1 MRKLWSW
8 SYGFSGSPVPTD
20 LRSGVK
26 IPFSKT
32 VWPYFVWIALVLL
45 ETAATVKLNEGTFT
59 YSLDDAYIHL
69 ALGRQISQGH
79 YGINAGEFSAPSSS
93 ILWPLLLSP
102 FASLTGYA
110 LVPFLINLAAAVLIL
125 LVCGRFFSRLFR
137 ADVHRPWGPIL
148 TLLMIPAF
156 NLIGLVFTG
165 MEHTLQLLLA
175 LLIAEGLVRGQE
187 GDPPG
192 WGFYAALVL
201 GPLIRYENTVLS
213 LIGLFWLFQHHQR
226 TAAWTLSLIVAGLMA
241 GFSLFLHAH
250 ALGWLPASIHA
261 KSITLFGGH
270 SSLWS
275 NVLTNLGQR
284 QALVLLLSLI
294 PLLAAMITRPSSRLL
309 TALSVCA
316 VVAHLLLGRFGWADR
331 YEIYILGFVLFILAY
346 LYGPTVMKKPLW
358 IPGGVYV
365 ILVLP
370 FALNWLY
377 TPLGCNN
384 IYQQQQQM
392 ARFSRDYVQA
402 PVAVNDLGCVA
413 FHADHYVLD
422 VWGLASPEALTLKR
436 RQSSAVWMDSLAQ
449 RHGVKLAMIYDHYY
463 PLLPKQWVCIGKL
476 FLGRRKVTTD
486 QTVVSFYAVKPEI
499 AAQLHAQLR
508 LFSATLP
515 SGVVLETKQYT
526 P

>member
-1 MRKLWSW
+1 MRKLWSL
-8 SYGFSGSPVPTD
+8 SYRFSGSLVPAG
-20 LRSGVK
+20 LPSGVK

-32 VWPYFVWIALVLL
+32 AWPYFIWIALVLV

-79 YGINAGEFSAPSSS
+79 YGINPGEFSAPSSS

-102 FASLTGYA
+102 FASLTGYV
-110 LVPFLINLAAAVLIL
+110 LVPFFINSAAAVLVL
-125 LVCGRFFSRLFR
+125 LVCGRFFSHLFR
-137 ADVHRPWGPIL
+137 TYVHRPWSPIL

-192 WGFYAALVL
+192 WGFYTALVL
-201 GPLIRYENTVLS
+201 GPLVRYENTFLT
-213 LIGLFWLFQHHQR
+213 LIGLLWLLRRQQHA
-226 TAAWTLSLIVAGLMA
+226 AAWTLGLIVAGLMA
-241 GFSLFLHAH
+241 GFSLFLHDH

-275 NVLTNLGQR
+275 NLLTNLGQR
-284 QALVLLLSLI
+284 QALVLLLSLV
-294 PLLAAMITRPSSRLL
+294 PLLAAMITRPSCRLL
-309 TALSVCA
+309 TASTVCA

-346 LYGPTVMKKPLW
+346 LYGPTLMKKPLW
-358 IPGGVYV
+358 ISSGVYAV
-365 ILVLP
+365 LVLP

-384 IYQQQQQM
+384 IYQQQHQM
-392 ARFSRDYVQA
+392 ARFSKDYVHA

-422 VWGLASPEALTLKR
+422 VWGLASPDVLLLKR
-436 RQSSAVWMDSLAQ
+436 RHSSAVWMDSLAQ

-463 PLLPKQWVCIGKL
+463 PLLPNQWVCIGKL
-476 FLGRRKVTTD
+476 FLGRRQVTTD
-486 QTVVSFYAVKPEI
+486 QAVVSFYAVQPES
-499 AAQLHAQLR
+499 AAPLHSQLR

-515 SGVVLETKQYT
+515 RGVVLETNQYT

>member
-1 MRKLWSW
+1 M
-8 SYGFSGSPVPTD
+8 
-20 LRSGVK
+20 
-26 IPFSKT
+26 
-32 VWPYFVWIALVLL
+32 
-45 ETAATVKLNEGTFT
+45 NEGTFT
-59 YSLDDAYIHL
+59 FSLDDAYIHL

-79 YGINAGEFSAPSSS
+79 YGINPGEFSAPSSS
-93 ILWPLLLSP
+93 ILWPFLLSP
-102 FASLTGYA
+102 FAALTGYA
-110 LVPFLINLAAAVLIL
+110 LVPFFINLAAALLIL
-125 LVCGRFFSRLFR
+125 LVGGRFFSRVFR
-137 ADVHRPWGPIL
+137 ADHHRAWSPIL

-156 NLIGLVFTG
+156 NLIGLVFIG

-187 GDPPG
+187 DDPPG

-201 GPLIRYENTVLS
+201 GPLIRYENTVLT
-213 LIGLFWLFQHHQR
+213 LIGLLWLYRRHQR
-226 TAAWTLSLIVAGLMA
+226 VAAWTLGLIVAGLMA
-241 GFSLFLHAH
+241 GFSLFLHSH
-250 ALGWLPASIHA
+250 GLGWLPASIHA

-275 NVLTNLGQR
+275 NVLTNLSQR
-284 QALVLLLSLI
+284 QALVLLLSII
-294 PLLAAMITRPSSRLL
+294 PLLAAMITRPPCRLL
-309 TALSVCA
+309 TASTVCA

-331 YEIYILGFVLFILAY
+331 YEIYILGFVLFILVY
-346 LYGPTVMKKPLW
+346 LYGPLLIEKPLW
-358 IPGGVYV
+358 IPSGIYA
-365 ILVLP
+365 ILALP

-384 IYQQQQQM
+384 IYQQQHQM
-392 ARFSRDYVQA
+392 ARFSQDYVHA

-422 VWGLASPEALTLKR
+422 VWGLASPEVLSLKR

-449 RHGVKLAMIYDHYY
+449 RHGVKLAMIYDPYY
-463 PLLPKQWVCIGKL
+463 PLLPKQWICIGKL

-486 QTVVSFYAVKPEI
+486 QAVVSLYAVEPAT
-499 AAQLHAQLR
+499 AAKLHSQLR

-515 SGVVLETKQYT
+515 RGVVLETKQYT

>member
-1 MRKLWSW
+1 LRKIAW
-8 SYGFSGSPVPTD
+8 PTA
-20 LRSGVK
+20 
-26 IPFSKT
+26 
-32 VWPYFVWIALVLL
+32 WPYAALITLVLL
-45 ETAATVKLNEGTFT
+45 EAAAAIKLNEGTFT

-69 ALGRQISQGH
+69 SLGRQINQGH
-79 YGINAGEFSAPSSS
+79 YGINPGEFSAPSSS

-110 LVPFLINLAAAVLIL
+110 LVPFFINLAAAVLIL

-137 ADVHRPWGPIL
+137 PQVRLAESAIL

-156 NLIGLVFTG
+156 NLIGLIFTG

-175 LLIAEGLVRGQE
+175 LLLAEGLVRGQE
-187 GDPPG
+187 GDAPG

-201 GPLIRYENTVLS
+201 GPLVRYENTFLT
-213 LIGLFWLFQHHQR
+213 LIGLLWLLQRRQHV
-226 TAAWTLSLIVAGLMA
+226 AAWILGLIVAGVMA
-241 GFSLFLHAH
+241 GFSLFLHTH
-250 ALGWLPASIHA
+250 GLGWLPASIHA

-275 NVLTNLGQR
+275 NVLTNLSQR
-284 QALVLLLSLI
+284 QALVLLLGLV
-294 PLLAAMITRPSSRLL
+294 PLLSAMITRPPCRLMIAL
-309 TALSVCA
+309 TVSAA
-316 VVAHLLLGRFGWADR
+316 VAHLVLGRFGWADR
-331 YEIYILGFVLFILAY
+331 YEIYILGFTLFILVY
-346 LYGPTVMKKPLW
+346 LYGPTLMKKPLW
-358 IPGGVYV
+358 IPTAVYA
-365 ILVLP
+365 LLALP

-384 IYQQQQQM
+384 IYQQQYQM
-392 ARFSRDYVQA
+392 ARFSRDYIHA

-422 VWGLASPEALTLKR
+422 VWGLASPGALQLKR
-436 RQSSAVWMDSLAQ
+436 RQTSAMWMDSLAQ
-449 RHGVKLAMIYDHYY
+449 RHEVKLAMIYDHYF

-476 FLGRRKVTTD
+476 FLGRRKVTAD
-486 QTVVSFYAVKPEI
+486 HAVVSFYAVNSET
-499 AAQLHAQLR
+499 AAQLHSQLC

-515 SGVVLETKQYT
+515 RGVVLETKPYA